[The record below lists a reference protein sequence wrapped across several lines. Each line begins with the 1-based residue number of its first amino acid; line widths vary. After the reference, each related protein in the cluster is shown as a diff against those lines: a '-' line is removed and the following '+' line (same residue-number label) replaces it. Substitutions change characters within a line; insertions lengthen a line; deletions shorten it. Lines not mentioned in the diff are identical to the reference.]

1 MTDKEPLSAQ
11 LLRIIEDRED
21 TIDLL
26 REQLRVMNGEIIRLK
41 TKIKNMEERND

>member
-1 MTDKEPLSAQ
+1 MTDKEPLSAK

-26 REQLRVMNGEIIRLK
+26 REQIRVMNGEIIRLK
-41 TKIKNMEERND
+41 TKIRNMEERND

>member
-1 MTDKEPLSAQ
+1 MSDQEPLSAQ
-11 LLRIIEDRED
+11 LLRIIDQRED